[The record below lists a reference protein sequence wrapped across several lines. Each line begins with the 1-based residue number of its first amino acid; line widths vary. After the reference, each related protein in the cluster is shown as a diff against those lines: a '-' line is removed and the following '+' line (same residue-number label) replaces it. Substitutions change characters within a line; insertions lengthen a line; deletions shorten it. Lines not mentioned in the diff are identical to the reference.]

1 MLIVPLLQV
10 GSTGGRG
17 NYSICNILQKEK
29 YTLKINWSCFLI
41 MAKWFVPWEI
51 ISPHFYGIVDIYV
64 FPCCI
69 IPAIVNMHNF
79 LNNSFPFIWFC
90 IIIENIISIK
100 QLVNLYLKVVGV
112 SSTDPLY
119 QNLILFCEVNEGL
132 VKRHSLKEISRR
144 KTTWI
149 FKDKVTYFLDSKK
162 MHGLKPD

>member
-1 MLIVPLLQV
+1 
-10 GSTGGRG
+10 
-17 NYSICNILQKEK
+17 
-29 YTLKINWSCFLI
+29 
-41 MAKWFVPWEI
+41 
-51 ISPHFYGIVDIYV
+51 
-64 FPCCI
+64 
-69 IPAIVNMHNF
+69 MHNF

-132 VKRHSLKEISRR
+132 LYNQAAFVEGNQQA
-144 KTTWI
+144 WI

-162 MHGLKPD
+162 MHGL